1 MAKTTMNITDI
12 IDRQTDAY
20 NARDL
25 AGFAAFYADSIR
37 IYRMPGTEPVISGK
51 TQLLNEYK
59 TRFRAPMLHA
69 DIISRISLGNKVI
82 DHERVSGILA
92 LPIEGVAVYEVTQGL
107 IQNVWFYF
115 GGAES
120 PLPRLQ

>member
-1 MAKTTMNITDI
+1 MNITDI

-25 AGFAAFYADSIR
+25 AGFSAFYADSIR
-37 IYRMPGTEPVISGK
+37 IYRMPDAEPVISGK
-51 TQLLNEYK
+51 TQLLDEYR
-59 TRFRAPMLHA
+59 TRFSVPKLHA
-69 DIISRISLGNKVI
+69 EIISRISLGNKVI

-92 LPIEGVAVYEVTQGL
+92 QPIEAIAVYEVTEGL
-107 IQNVWFYF
+107 IQKVWFYF

-120 PLPRLQ
+120 PLPHHQ